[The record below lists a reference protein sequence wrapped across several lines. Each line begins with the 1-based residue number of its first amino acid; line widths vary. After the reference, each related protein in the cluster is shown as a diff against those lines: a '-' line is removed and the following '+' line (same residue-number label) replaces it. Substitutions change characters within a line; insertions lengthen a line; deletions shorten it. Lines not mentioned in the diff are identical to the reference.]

1 MARKIMSDFYNEKD
15 SRKKIEGEL
24 LVLKTLMETNIYSP
38 QKAKV
43 IEDLFLETSALSNK
57 LIKEIGGSARYR
69 NPAMSNYENTS
80 FDMRKRKTKQFVET
94 MFENFNF
101 KNSSGVYDEPE
112 YKRKVVRI
120 IIRNPQLENNDFGL
134 NRRCFGLGET
144 ISNSLDSMFLG
155 GKTNLDSLDYF
166 KNQVLSPTYED
177 IFGSNFKSEEEKY
190 RENIVKLGMLIA
202 PELLK
207 SNLEKNSLEGY
218 SFSPETFS
226 DR

>member
-1 MARKIMSDFYNEKD
+1 
-15 SRKKIEGEL
+15 L
-24 LVLKTLMETNIYSP
+24 TV
-38 QKAKV
+38 
-43 IEDLFLETSALSNK
+43 
-57 LIKEIGGSARYR
+57 
-69 NPAMSNYENTS
+69 
-80 FDMRKRKTKQFVET
+80 
-94 MFENFNF
+94 
-101 KNSSGVYDEPE
+101 
-112 YKRKVVRI
+112 
-120 IIRNPQLENNDFGL
+120 
-134 NRRCFGLGET
+134 C
-144 ISNSLDSMFLG
+144 
-155 GKTNLDSLDYF
+155 F